1 MSLGWGKTLREK
13 GTWVELLVTGCSL
26 GQHSPY
32 TYVRCIHLHDKLPS
46 DVGDLKDGRITEA
59 VPQGLKGHICRMGP
73 SEGSLGGCQGCERG
87 SDGIIVADEAPV
99 KIGKAQELLQ
109 LLTGF
114 RDWPTPNCVQ
124 DEGRIIPAARESFM

>member
-1 MSLGWGKTLREK
+1 MREPGLGWGKTPREK

-32 TYVRCIHLHDKLPS
+32 THVRCIHLHNELLFG
-46 DVGDLKDGRITEA
+46 VGNLEDGRRTEA
-59 VPQGLKGHICRMGP
+59 VPQSLKGRICRMGP

-87 SDGIIVADEAPV
+87 SDGAIVADEAPV

-114 RDWPTPNCVQ
+114 QGLANT
-124 DEGRIIPAARESFM
+124 